1 MATGQVSSLTGDN
14 WQLIATNTPT
24 SGTSTSFTSI
34 SGYSKLRLICSNLAF
49 GGSSAQLLCRF
60 NSDSGSNYIGAA
72 SGYSSATSEAWS
84 TAATL
89 VGGANTNH
97 YIFIDIENVDKTF
110 PKRIQGVWGD
120 QSTGI
125 GDVINGIYIGSSAIT
140 SITLLDSSGNTI
152 AGGTVYLY
160 GLA

>member
-24 SGTSTSFTSI
+24 SGTSTSFTSL
-34 SGYSKLRLICSNLAF
+34 SGYNKFRLICSNLAF
-49 GGSSAQLLCRF
+49 GGSADLLCRF
-60 NSDSGSNYIGAA
+60 NSDSGSNYIGSA
-72 SGYSSATSEAWS
+72 SGWSSATSNAWS

-89 VGGANTNH
+89 GGNSNTNH
-97 YIFIDIENVDKTF
+97 YAFIDIENVDKTF
-110 PKRIQGVWGD
+110 PKKIQGAWGD
-120 QSTGI
+120 QANGY

-140 SITLLDSSGNTI
+140 SISLQDSSGNTI
-152 AGGTVYLY
+152 SGGTVYLY